1 MRNKMMFVRRAL
13 YALKREYGM
22 PMDIYRLSN
31 GVFDPTTGKQS
42 QSKVKYHVQ
51 NALLL
56 PTTMLRKFL
65 HNVSYE
71 KATSREF
78 SYGGSFEQDQ
88 KFVAVDLR
96 DFPKSILPIDETTDR
111 AVVNHQLFVI
121 KKGEEFE
128 HQQAMLLTLSASE
141 GTLPTEEFD
150 LTANNGLV
158 IAQNSVNG

>member
-1 MRNKMMFVRRAL
+1 MFVRRAF
-13 YALKREYGM
+13 YSLKREHGM

-31 GVFDPTTGKQS
+31 GTFDPTTGKQS
-42 QSKVKYHVQ
+42 ISKTRYHVK

-56 PTTMLRKFL
+56 PTILLRKFL

-78 SYGGSFEQDQ
+78 AYGGSFEQNQ
-88 KFVAVDLR
+88 KFIAIEYR
-96 DFPKSILPIDETTDR
+96 DFPRNILPIDETTDR
-111 AVVNHQLFVI
+111 AVVNHQLYVL

-128 HQQAMLLTLSASE
+128 HQQAILLTLSATE

-158 IAQNSVNG
+158 ISHSVQ

>member
-1 MRNKMMFVRRAL
+1 MRNKMMFVRRAF
-13 YALKREYGM
+13 YSLKREHGM

-31 GVFDPTTGKQS
+31 GTFDPTTGKQS
-42 QSKVKYHVQ
+42 ISKTRYHVK

-56 PTTMLRKFL
+56 PTILLRKFL

-78 SYGGSFEQDQ
+78 AYGGSFEQNQ
-88 KFVAVDLR
+88 KFIAIEYR
-96 DFPKSILPIDETTDR
+96 DFPRNILPIDETTDR
-111 AVVNHQLFVI
+111 AVVNHQLYVL

-128 HQQAMLLTLSASE
+128 HQQAILLTLSATE

-158 IAQNSVNG
+158 ISHSVQ

>member
-1 MRNKMMFVRRAL
+1 MRNKMMFVRRTL
-13 YALKREYGM
+13 YALKREHGM

-31 GVFDPTTGKQS
+31 GSFDPTTGKQS
-42 QSKVKYHVQ
+42 VSKTRYHIK

-56 PTTMLRKFL
+56 PTILLRKFL

-88 KFVAVDLR
+88 KFVAIDLR
-96 DFPKSILPIDETTDR
+96 DFPKNILPIDETTDR
-111 AVVNHQLFVI
+111 AVVNHQLYVL
-121 KKGEEFE
+121 KRGEEFE
-128 HQQAMLLTLSASE
+128 HQQAILLTLMASE

-150 LTANNGLV
+150 LTALNRLVVSHKLANG
-158 IAQNSVNG
+158 